1 MKFYLILL
9 VASQC
14 CKSLAAVCQT
24 KSRVQDQFSEFL
36 GKYSLT
42 FPDPVE
48 YAKRLQIFA
57 DNLNFI
63 NNMNN
68 DSRFSF
74 KSAVNHIAA
83 LVCKILQIS

>member
-14 CKSLAAVCQT
+14 CKSLEAVCQT
-24 KSRVQDQFSEFL
+24 KSSVQDQFSEFL

-48 YAKRLQIFA
+48 YAKRPNI
-57 DNLNFI
+57 
-63 NNMNN
+63 
-68 DSRFSF
+68 
-74 KSAVNHIAA
+74 
-83 LVCKILQIS
+83 C